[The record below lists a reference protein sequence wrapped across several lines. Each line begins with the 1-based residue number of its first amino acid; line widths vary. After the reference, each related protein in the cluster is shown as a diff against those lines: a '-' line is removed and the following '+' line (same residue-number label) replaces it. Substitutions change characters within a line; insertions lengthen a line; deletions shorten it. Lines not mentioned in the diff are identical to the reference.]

1 MARIKAGPDQLG
13 YLGYN
18 PLNLSFPLSSVPS
31 VVVDRNMSVTVG
43 DLLHGANRSAG
54 MPEGHPR
61 QTEVKIV
68 MEEEPFEEWIDLPDM
83 VAELNS
89 IIEQFNCFEQQP
101 ELMRGDGDFF
111 HCVVDRWLFETT
123 GRWIDDFEGKVD
135 ISVYW
140 RYHLTT

>member
-1 MARIKAGPDQLG
+1 MTTGTF
-13 YLGYN
+13 YSYN

-43 DLLHGANRSAG
+43 DLLRGADRLSG
-54 MPEGHPR
+54 LPEGPQR
-61 QTEVKIV
+61 YSTYQRKTEVKIRL
-68 MEEEPFEEWIDLPDM
+68 EEEPFEVWVDLPDM

-123 GRWIDDFEGKVD
+123 GRWIDDFKGKVD

-140 RYHLTT
+140 RYSS

>member
-1 MARIKAGPDQLG
+1 MTTGTE
-13 YLGYN
+13 LGYN
-18 PLNLSFPLSSVPS
+18 PLNLSFPLSRVPS

-43 DLLHGANRSAG
+43 DLLHGADKSAG

-61 QTEVKIV
+61 KTEVKIM
-68 MEEEPFEEWIDLPDM
+68 MEEHPFEEWIDLPDM

-89 IIEQFNCFEQQP
+89 IIGEFNCFEQQP
-101 ELMRGDGDFF
+101 ELIRGDGDFF

-123 GRWIDDFEGKVD
+123 GSWIDDFKGKVD

-140 RYHLTT
+140 RYSLTGKC

>member
-1 MARIKAGPDQLG
+1 MAGII
-13 YLGYN
+13 GYN

-43 DLLHGANRSAG
+43 DLLHGADRSAG
-54 MPEGHPR
+54 MPERHPR
-61 QTEVKIV
+61 KTEVQIV

-89 IIEQFNCFEQQP
+89 IIGQFNCFEQQP

-123 GRWIDDFEGKVD
+123 GRWIDDFKGNVD

-140 RYHLTT
+140 RYRLTENVHV